1 MSPAIQ
7 RRMAIVLPVLL
18 VTAGWWLLAWRPASA
33 EQATSLDRREA
44 AEQEELRIA
53 AQVRSAARFRD
64 GGRRSDDE
72 LAAARDALPE
82 DVDLAGLLRLHD
94 ELAARVGV
102 SVESF
107 APAGTNARKDPSTPS
122 GLDDTAVAI
131 TVSGSASAATEYL
144 RGLRELRRF
153 VVVDH
158 VTQSTSGGDVRL
170 DLDIRGFHRRRGGL
184 LGS

>member
-1 MSPAIQ
+1 MSPGLQ
-7 RRMAIVLPVLL
+7 RRLAVALPVLL
-18 VTAGWWLLAWRPASA
+18 VAAGWWLLAWRPAAA
-33 EQATSLDRREA
+33 EHATSLDRREA

-53 AQVRSAARFRD
+53 AQLRSAARFRD

-82 DVDLAGLLRLHD
+82 EVDLAGLLRLHD

-102 SVESF
+102 SVEAF
-107 APAGTNARKDPSTPS
+107 APAATTARKDPSTPS
-122 GLDDTAVAI
+122 GLDDTAVAV

-144 RGLRELRRF
+144 RGLRDLRRL
-153 VVVDH
+153 VVVDQ

-170 DLDIRGFHRRRGGL
+170 DLDLRAFHRRRGGL